1 MTDCGCERAKLEL
14 DEYLHDELGADEART
29 IREHLDGCRDCETEL
44 EVGRSLVAA
53 LKRGCR
59 EKAPDAF
66 REQVLSAVRD
76 MCARHAEADAEAA
89 PAAIAATGERAEQAQ
104 IV

>member
-14 DEYLHDELGADEART
+14 DEYLHDELGADEARM

-44 EVGRSLVAA
+44 EVSRSLVAA

-76 MCARHAEADAEAA
+76 MCARHADDEAA
-89 PAAIAATGERAEQAQ
+89 PAASTVTPEIA
-104 IV
+104 